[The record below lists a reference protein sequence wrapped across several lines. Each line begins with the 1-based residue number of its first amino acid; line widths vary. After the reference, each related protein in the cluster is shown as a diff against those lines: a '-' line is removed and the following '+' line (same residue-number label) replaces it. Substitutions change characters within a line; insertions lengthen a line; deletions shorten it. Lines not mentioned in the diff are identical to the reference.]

1 MVSIMWRRSTTP
13 PILSRFSIFVAV
25 LGLLAG
31 CAPVP
36 QPAAPAATA
45 EEIPTQALERA
56 QAASLA
62 LASELKAKLLAEIQ
76 AHGPVEAI
84 KVCSEVAQET
94 AAVHSRSGLSV
105 RRVSLKARNP
115 EDLPD
120 AYEEAQLEW
129 FATLLQRGD
138 LPSYVAEVVGEG
150 PARELRYLEPLTI
163 HAVCLNCH
171 GDPTSFDPGVRA
183 ILDQRYPDDQA
194 VGYLTG
200 DLRGAVS
207 VRLALG
213 G

>member
-1 MVSIMWRRSTTP
+1 MATMRRRLSFPSI
-13 PILSRFSIFVAV
+13 LAGFSALAFV
-25 LGLLAG
+25 GWLAG
-31 CAPVP
+31 CAPAP
-36 QPAAPAATA
+36 ESAPPADPVQ
-45 EEIPTQALERA
+45 EIPEEALERA

-94 AAVHSRSGLSV
+94 AAAYSTKGLSV
-105 RRVSLKARNP
+105 RRVSVKARNP

-120 AYEEAQLEW
+120 DYETAQLER
-129 FATLLQRGD
+129 FASLLQRGD

-171 GDPTSFDPGVRA
+171 GDPTSFDPGVRQ
-183 ILDQRYPDDQA
+183 ILERRYPDDQA